1 LPVLPSAQDSI
12 DQGGAMRRQAITF
25 DFHNTLVHCDEWFE
39 LEVRDL
45 PTAFARWHEVHHG
58 PLGLNGATAGL
69 GAAYRSLRR
78 AIIDHGHELTA
89 ENSLAAVFGQAGIK
103 VDQEIL
109 ETGVRALMSKAL
121 DYAHEVP
128 GAVYTVRELARRD
141 IPIGVVSSAV
151 YHPFLEWSLE
161 RLEIG
166 HLICVVVT
174 SASCGY
180 YKSKPEIY
188 WHALDALNA
197 DPATS
202 LHVGDSLRFDV
213 GGASRA
219 GMRTVWLDHGSADRS
234 DIEPDLAIST
244 LNGAA
249 PRLVELLSSR

>member
-1 LPVLPSAQDSI
+1 
-12 DQGGAMRRQAITF
+12 MRRQAITF

-39 LEVRDL
+39 LEVREL
-45 PTAFARWHEVHHG
+45 PAAFACWHEEHHG
-58 PLGLNGATAGL
+58 PLVANGTTAGL
-69 GAAYRSLRR
+69 GVAYRSLRR
-78 AIIDHGHELTA
+78 AIIDHGHELSA
-89 ENSLAAVFGQAGIK
+89 ERSLSMVFGQAGMQ

-109 ETGVRALMSKAL
+109 EVGVRALMSKAL
-121 DYAHEVP
+121 DNAHEVP
-128 GAVYTVRELARRD
+128 GAVHTVRELARRD

-166 HLICVVVT
+166 HLFDVIVT

-180 YKSKPEIY
+180 YKSRPEIY

-234 DIEPDLAIST
+234 EVEPDLAVST

-249 PRLVELLSSR
+249 PRLVELLATL